1 MAILTGNGATED
13 RAGVIEIATDAEAFA
28 GANVDRAITPDQ
40 LLAVVGQ
47 GVAAV
52 AGGLVYRGVFDATQ
66 QLPDL
71 SNALQGDFYKID
83 VAGAAFGQNFSVGDM
98 LLINADMGGVIDN
111 AKIDKI
117 DNGESLAQLDDLTD
131 VTILAP
137 AQGQVLRY
145 DGAGWV
151 NEAISADD
159 LAGDFNASNYTGGAA
174 QSILIHLQG
183 IDLELNNRADTVNSV
198 SVVNGAVTIDGDD
211 IVAPHTGVNY
221 VAANT
226 DTITTHL
233 SGIDTKLGTTDAA
246 IAALDLQDLTDV
258 ALTGT
263 LSAGEVLR
271 YSGAEWVDARLS
283 SDDVDSDHTGVNY
296 TQADNTVTGQLS
308 GIDSELPNKAD
319 TINSVAV
326 AGGAVTI
333 DGDDIVA
340 PHTGVNYTAAN
351 TDTVTTHFAG
361 IDSELPNKADTVN
374 SVAVVNGAVTIDG
387 DDIVAPHTGVNYTGA
402 NTDTVTTHFAGI
414 DTQLGN
420 VATSIN
426 NIAAQNNNIALDA
439 DDLPADYL
447 ATNYTGLAADSVK
460 THLSGI
466 DSELNNRADTVNS
479 VAVVGGAVTI
489 DSGDIV
495 GDHAAANYSALNTDT
510 ITTHLAGID
519 SELNDRADTV
529 NSVAVVNGAVTIDG
543 DDMVAPHTGVNYA
556 GANTDTVTTHFNLV
570 DAKLG
575 AIDGAIAALDLSSLT
590 SVNLSGTL
598 TDGEVMRYNGAQW
611 VDARL
616 ATDDVDSDHAEVNY
630 TAADAKVTSHLSGI
644 DTELGALDTK
654 IDNLTLNPLADVTI
668 SGTLTD
674 GEVLRYNAGSTQWV
688 DARLGTDDVD
698 SGHAAVNY
706 NAANDT
712 VTAHLSGIDTE
723 LGSVA
728 TSINNIQA
736 QNNNIALDADDLPSD
751 YLATNYT
758 GLAADSVKT
767 HLSGIDDEF
776 ANRADTVNSV
786 AVVAGAVT
794 IDSDDIVA
802 PRNGVQ
808 YSAANTDTITTHLA
822 AIDTEFNDR
831 ASSVNAVNV
840 VNGSVVIEADDIVAP
855 VNPTNYTANNL
866 DHIATHLGG
875 IDTAL
880 GGKADTVN
888 GVAVAAGSV
897 TIDADDV
904 VAPHTGVNYTA
915 ANTDTVLV
923 HLQGIDSAL
932 AVAVSNAGIDDLQDV
947 VLSATL
953 SSGEVLKYNG
963 ANWVDAQ
970 LDYSELANTP
980 TLPASSDDLTSD
992 HAGVNYTGAL
1002 NATLTVHLSGIDS
1015 ELNNRADTVNS
1026 VAVVN
1031 GAVTIDSGDIVGDHT
1046 GVNYTALNS
1055 DTLSTHL
1062 SGIDTK
1068 LGTTDAAIAALDLDD
1083 LTSVSLSGT
1092 LSAGE
1097 VLRYSGAAWVD
1108 SQLDYSDLVN
1118 TPAIP
1123 SDSDDITTL
1132 HNAVNYTAVNTDTL
1146 TTHIAAIDSKIGT
1159 LEGAGSVDDVSTA
1172 TNLVR
1177 GRLYQATN
1185 ATDVTHTL
1193 PASANSEE
1201 GDKIRLY
1208 RSQAAGLV
1216 TIQQNGGDAGS
1227 IIRTAEG
1234 FVSSFTVNL
1243 VGEFVEIVFDA
1254 DDTIWRV
1261 VQERAAYIE
1270 ATITTTSDPYTVTR
1284 PNALFE
1290 LDAAGTT
1297 RINVTLPAYSRL
1309 KSGDSFRFIVNA
1321 DREVELNVAAADSG
1335 SVPFVLAGT
1344 NEGDQVVL
1352 NALAGQPFEVKCISS
1367 GGSDEFIVQQ
1377 VLGTSSKYDVGTS
1390 ANNVVQL
1397 DGTGK
1402 LPAVDGSQLINVAGG
1417 GAGFTFDRKAAN
1429 FTASANYHYSISTSA
1444 GAVTMT
1450 LPAISA
1456 VGAGDQVRLFF
1467 RERGATNDITIN
1479 VAAASGDLINGAGSF
1494 TMDIQYESYTF
1505 VANTTDSI
1513 WEVV

>member
-13 RAGVIEIATDAEAFA
+13 RPGVIEIATDAEAFA

-137 AQGQVLRY
+137 SQGQVLRY
-145 DGAGWV
+145 DGAEWV

-233 SGIDTKLGTTDAA
+233 SGIDTKLGGIDTT

-271 YSGAEWVDARLS
+271 YSGADWVDARLS

-319 TINSVAV
+319 TVNSVAV
-326 AGGAVTI
+326 ANGAVTI

-340 PHTGVNYTAAN
+340 PHTGVNYTA
-351 TDTVTTHFAG
+351 
-361 IDSELPNKADTVN
+361 
-374 SVAVVNGAVTIDG
+374 
-387 DDIVAPHTGVNYTGA
+387 A

-447 ATNYTGLAADSVK
+447 ASNYTGLAADSVK
-460 THLSGI
+460 THLQGI
-466 DSELNNRADTVNS
+466 DNELNNRADTVNS

-495 GDHAAANYSALNTDT
+495 GNHAAANYSALNTDT
-510 ITTHLAGID
+510 ITAHLAGID

-543 DDMVAPHTGVNYA
+543 DDMVAPHTGVNYT

-575 AIDGAIAALDLSSLT
+575 VIDGAIAALDLSSLT

-616 ATDDVDSDHAEVNY
+616 STDDVDSDHAEVNY

-767 HLSGIDDEF
+767 HLQGIDDEF

-794 IDSDDIVA
+794 IDGDDIVA

-855 VNPTNYTANNL
+855 VSPTNYTANNL

-904 VAPHTGVNYTA
+904 VAPHTAVNYTA

-947 VLSATL
+947 VLTGTL
-953 SSGEVLKYNG
+953 SSGEVLKYDGN
-963 ANWVDAQ
+963 NWVDAQ

-992 HAGVNYTGAL
+992 HTGVNYTGAL

-1026 VAVVN
+1026 VAVVG

-1118 TPAIP
+1118 TPTIP

-1159 LEGAGSVDDVSTA
+1159 LEGAGSVDDVSAA

-1377 VLGTSSKYDVGTS
+1377 VLGTASKYDVGTS